1 MCRSTEQRCRSTEQK
16 VPQHGRGGAEA
27 RNRRCWSTE
36 RYGWSGWQGLIGI
49 SGYGGTLIRRYYFLI
64 LRFKLPFEDRFGT
77 QCGSWSRQT
86 QQLYVIV
93 QSALLADAHCPSN
106 ARSVNGPGGQCLI
119 FLIMVWFSTGW
130 PPSSVTVS
138 SLASSSA
145 EMSCHGDVVMFLL
158 MPKSADHISY
168 RRVHFGSSPRAGMM
182 VAKSM
187 LTLSKA
193 VPLVAIL
200 QCSITR
206 PFARTWAITSMQHSE
221 AALGLAVSN
230 SPASKINH
238 FPGET
243 PYLKLMVWS
252 FWRIFWMTALFEG
265 SERSGWKGFSWIF
278 QMTILADFFL
288 HTQIYSHSFSI
299 QWVD

>member
-1 MCRSTEQRCRSTEQK
+1 MYRSTEQRCRSTEQK

-49 SGYGGTLIRRYYFLI
+49 SGDGGTLICRYYFLI
-64 LRFKLPFEDRFGT
+64 LTFKLPFEDRFGT

-86 QQLYVIV
+86 LQLYL

-158 MPKSADHISY
+158 MPKSADHIWY